1 MICLVSAGPRCD
13 IIITY
18 MKANAVG
25 KNYSEVELAYSAG
38 FLDADGAI
46 MACIEKHSEKK
57 FGFRVRVFVK
67 VSQKNRD
74 VLDWFLE
81 TFGRGFIRKNRTTF
95 DWEIKDQKDARGFLI
110 EVAPY
115 LKGKRKQADYAIT
128 IINTQVESK
137 EDLIRIANLADALSR
152 LNVRSLN
159 RRKNF
164 VSMIKE

>member
-1 MICLVSAGPRCD
+1 
-13 IIITY
+13 